1 VEIQIETPSIYCP
14 LHIRAK
20 ISKFKREDQKNLKKK
35 PSQDLNGGAQNSTYS
50 HSLILFKRKNNKPI
64 RKILF
69 PPSPCFICFLLLL
82 FSYSIFFSFFNPHIK
97 SLSFFA
103 ITTKSSKEKKVEKEK
118 KNLKRKSI
126 TNQEDGT
133 SFPPNKIP
141 QHLKDLKILNQI
153 LRSETSSWT
162 LLFC

>member
-1 VEIQIETPSIYCP
+1 MGQIQERRKKENKS
-14 LHIRAK
+14 K
-20 ISKFKREDQKNLKKK
+20 KNISRF
-35 PSQDLNGGAQNSTYS
+35 NGGAQNSTYS

-82 FSYSIFFSFFNPHIK
+82 FSFFNPHIK

-103 ITTKSSKEKKVEKEK
+103 ITTKSSKEKKLK
-118 KNLKRKSI
+118 KKRKILI

-133 SFPPNKIP
+133 SFPPHKILK
-141 QHLKDLKILNQI
+141 HLKDLKILSDPKI
-153 LRSETSSWT
+153 
-162 LLFC
+162 

>member
-1 VEIQIETPSIYCP
+1 
-14 LHIRAK
+14 
-20 ISKFKREDQKNLKKK
+20 
-35 PSQDLNGGAQNSTYS
+35 
-50 HSLILFKRKNNKPI
+50 LFKRKNNKPI

-82 FSYSIFFSFFNPHIK
+82 FFSFFNPHIK
-97 SLSFFA
+97 SLLFFA

-133 SFPPNKIP
+133 SFPPHKILK
-141 QHLKDLKILNQI
+141 HLK
-153 LRSETSSWT
+153 RS
-162 LLFC
+162 

>member
-1 VEIQIETPSIYCP
+1 MGRRKKENKSY
-14 LHIRAK
+14 K
-20 ISKFKREDQKNLKKK
+20 NISRFN
-35 PSQDLNGGAQNSTYS
+35 SGAQNSTYS

-69 PPSPCFICFLLLL
+69 SPSPCFICFFLL
-82 FSYSIFFSFFNPHIK
+82 YFFLSFFNPHIK
-97 SLSFFA
+97 SLLFFA

-133 SFPPNKIP
+133 SFPPHKILK
-141 QHLKDLKILNQI
+141 HLKDLKILSDPKI
-153 LRSETSSWT
+153 
-162 LLFC
+162 

>member
-1 VEIQIETPSIYCP
+1 MGIQERRKKRKQI
-14 LHIRAK
+14 LK
-20 ISKFKREDQKNLKKK
+20 NISRF
-35 PSQDLNGGAQNSTYS
+35 NGGAQNSTYS

-69 PPSPCFICFLLLL
+69 SPSPCFICFLLLL

-133 SFPPNKIP
+133 SFPPHKILK
-141 QHLKDLKILNQI
+141 HLKDLKILSDPKI
-153 LRSETSSWT
+153 
-162 LLFC
+162 